1 MTTTAEAPAAR
12 SPANSTPKRYF
23 AHIPTREISDFPFN
37 YRMDFNTL
45 AIAELSESIQKQG
58 LIEPII
64 VLRQE
69 GADRVGTVNGKVEN
83 WKHRYI
89 GIAGE
94 RRWRAVQLAEMDE
107 IPAIVYEGLTDQQ
120 ALEIALV
127 ENLQR
132 QDVNPIEEA
141 NGYRMLKDRA
151 HLKQNQIAERVGRPR
166 STVANTMRL
175 LDLPQSVQEHISQG
189 RLTKAHG
196 IALLRFRGYDQVL
209 GRMAEL
215 ALEED
220 VPAGDLEQGVPF
232 RYDLKKDGLLLF
244 WDAWQLMEWG
254 EVVADDELRACRE
267 EDKRVGWF
275 RSGNEG
281 YVCLNVQRE
290 EEINRR
296 IEEAKET
303 YRKKRSAEDAARD
316 KRIKENGGVDPDMT
330 EEERE
335 QSARWVEQRKARE
348 EEERKREELGKELK
362 QRFVSWQARYDD
374 PKKGPTSA
382 SSFREFDGLVKAV
395 LWAAHDGVMDLAWG
409 LPDDVKEYFFG
420 SSAWP
425 EEWEDQ
431 VTQLFTLP
439 AHQLLELLARCHP
452 VAQGD
457 RAYYDGSDE
466 NFIRLLEGKKLKE
479 AEED

>member
-141 NGYRMLKDRA
+141 NGYRMLKERA

-175 LDLPQSVQEHISQG
+175 LDLPQSVQDHISKG
-189 RLTKAHG
+189 TLTKAHG
-196 IALLRFRGYDQVL
+196 IALLRFRGYDQVIEFIA
-209 GRMAEL
+209 RKCVEN
-215 ALEED
+215 D
-220 VPAGDLEQGVPF
+220 VPAGSIEKGLPYDYELAQADLVHC
-232 RYDLKKDGLLLF
+232 
-244 WDAWQLMEWG
+244 WDHFSINAQWYPVEAA
-254 EVVADDELRACRE
+254 VIAKCRE
-267 EDKRVGWF
+267 EDKEVGWIEDPINGDICVLDLK
-275 RSGNEG
+275 RGEQVETLIAAAKEKAHKQARAKAEKEASENE
-281 YVCLNVQRE
+281 VNEPDETPEQRE
-290 EEINRR
+290 GRLKREKEEQERQAQF
-296 IEEAKET
+296 EAAKE
-303 YRKKRSAEDAARD
+303 RAGKWW
-316 KRIKENGGVDPDMT
+316 GW
-330 EEERE
+330 
-335 QSARWVEQRKARE
+335 QS
-348 EEERKREELGKELK
+348 
-362 QRFVSWQARYDD
+362 F
-374 PKKGPTSA
+374 KGPTGGSMMKDWDPILKA
-382 SSFREFDGLVKAV
+382 FLLIHDFFDYVDVDEEL
-395 LWAAHDGVMDLAWG
+395 LAEY
-409 LPDDVKEYFFG
+409 LPPGTVIDDKEDE
-420 SSAWP
+420 AIV
-425 EEWEDQ
+425 EM
-431 VTQLFTLP
+431 LFKVP
-439 AHQLLELLARCHP
+439 AHQLIELIIRDQIRH
-452 VAQGD
+452 
-457 RAYYDGSDE
+457 YSNGSTWGLNRLTEIMD
-466 NFIRLLEGKKLKE
+466 LLEGKRE
-479 AEED
+479 ASNG

>member
-141 NGYRMLKDRA
+141 NGYRMLKERA

-175 LDLPQSVQEHISQG
+175 LDLPPSVQEHISQG

-196 IALLRFRGYDQVL
+196 IALLRFRGYDQVIEW
-209 GRMAEL
+209 MASKVLKEGMAAGEL
-215 ALEED
+215 ET
-220 VPAGDLEQGVPF
+220 GVPF
-232 RYDLKKDGLLLF
+232 AYELRTKGLLLM
-244 WDAWQLMEWG
+244 WDGWQLMHCG
-254 EVVADDELRACRE
+254 ENVGEEELRKCRD

-275 RSGNEG
+275 RTANQG
-281 YVCLNVQRE
+281 YVCLNVARKEEIEKRLDKAEKAYEKLLRKRQAQELE
-290 EEINRR
+290 EEVN
-296 IEEAKET
+296 EDPEA
-303 YRKKRSAEDAARD
+303 AERL
-316 KRIKENGGVDPDMT
+316 
-330 EEERE
+330 
-335 QSARWVEQRKARE
+335 RKARE
-348 EEERKREELGKELK
+348 ERDAEEKAEDEAFKK
-362 QRFVSWQARYDD
+362 NCQRAETYWKWHDT
-374 PKKGPTSA
+374 KGPTGGSRI
-382 SSFREFDGLVKAV
+382 SD
-395 LWAAHDGVMDLAWG
+395 WDGVIKAMLLSADLEDWICDIDNDLLRDV
-409 LPDDVKEYFFG
+409 LPKDFDLEANDD
-420 SSAWP
+420 
-425 EEWEDQ
+425 WERILDA
-431 VTQLFTLP
+431 VFKAP
-439 AHQLLELLARCHP
+439 AHHIVELLIR
-452 VAQGD
+452 D
-457 RAYYDGSDE
+457 RLKHFCGYSSHYNTKRMSAMLDH
-466 NFIRLLEGKKLKE
+466 LEASKR
-479 AEED
+479 